1 MKHNNK
7 IFLTRN
13 WHEEAV
19 NFLREK
25 KYEVITWDKNNIPTE
40 SEIINILKDCVAI
53 ISEFDDKISSN
64 IISAAPHLKIISNR
78 AVGYENIDLKAA
90 KDRNI
95 KVGNTPGVLVET
107 CADFTMALLL
117 NIARNITYS
126 NRDVLKGKWQSFYQL
141 PYLGFDIY
149 NKNLGIIGLG
159 QIGTAFAKRAING
172 FNMNT
177 YYWSRNRKPDIEEEI
192 GINWIDNIN
201 DLVANCEYISIH
213 CALTPD
219 THKIVGKKQF
229 SLMKNVK
236 LINTSRGPT
245 LDQDS
250 LIDAIND
257 GHVYAA
263 ALDVTDPEPPDYK
276 SEIINHPKVL
286 VTPHLGSGSNETFKK
301 MAMMAA
307 QNITNALEGKEM
319 VSQVKL

>member
-95 KVGNTPGVLVET
+95 KVGNTPGILVET

-177 YYWSRNRKPDIEEEI
+177 YYWSRNRKTDIEDEI

-213 CALTPD
+213 CALTPE
-219 THKIVGKKQF
+219 THKIVGKEQF

-257 GHVYAA
+257 GNVYAA

-307 QNITNALEGKEM
+307 QNIVNALEGNEM
-319 VSQVKL
+319 ISQVKL

>member
-78 AVGYENIDLKAA
+78 AVGYENIDLKVA

-177 YYWSRNRKPDIEEEI
+177 YYWSRNRKTDI
-192 GINWIDNIN
+192 D
-201 DLVANCEYISIH
+201 D
-213 CALTPD
+213 
-219 THKIVGKKQF
+219 
-229 SLMKNVK
+229 
-236 LINTSRGPT
+236 
-245 LDQDS
+245 
-250 LIDAIND
+250 
-257 GHVYAA
+257 
-263 ALDVTDPEPPDYK
+263 
-276 SEIINHPKVL
+276 
-286 VTPHLGSGSNETFKK
+286 
-301 MAMMAA
+301 
-307 QNITNALEGKEM
+307 
-319 VSQVKL
+319 